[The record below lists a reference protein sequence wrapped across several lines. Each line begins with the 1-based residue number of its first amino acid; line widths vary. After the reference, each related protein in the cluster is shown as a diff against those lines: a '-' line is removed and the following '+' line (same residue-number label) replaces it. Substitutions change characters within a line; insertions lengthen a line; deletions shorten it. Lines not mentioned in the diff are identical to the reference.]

1 MRPIPKRMLPHNCT
15 YEKYLGDTGEG
26 ISFSSP
32 VALNNVKI
40 EERSQ
45 FNYTSNGRELIG
57 NAILFYDCINSNG
70 LTEAPIPES
79 KIIFNNKTYTVV
91 DVDVLYA
98 NSNQPHHYEVL
109 LK

>member
-26 ISFSSP
+26 VSFSSP
-32 VALNNVKI
+32 VSLNCVKI
-40 EERSQ
+40 EERRQ
-45 FNYTSNGRELIG
+45 FSYTTNGREQVG
-57 NAILFYDCINSNG
+57 NAILFYDCINSSG

-79 KIIFNNKTYTVV
+79 KITFNNKVYTVV

>member
-26 ISFSSP
+26 VSFSSP
-32 VALNNVKI
+32 VNLENIKI
-40 EERSQ
+40 EERRQ
-45 FNYTSNGRELIG
+45 FNYTSNGRELVG
-57 NAILFYDCINSNG
+57 NAILFYDCFNSSG
-70 LTEAPIPES
+70 LLKHQFLES